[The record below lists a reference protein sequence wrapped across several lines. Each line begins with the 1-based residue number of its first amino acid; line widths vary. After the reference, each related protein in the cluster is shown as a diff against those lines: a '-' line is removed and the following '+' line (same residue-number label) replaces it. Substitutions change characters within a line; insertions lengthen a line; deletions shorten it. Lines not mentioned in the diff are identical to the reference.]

1 MPEVDLDHALQLV
14 ELAAR
19 FESPWDAE
27 RVSSELVQSGWEPAG
42 SVSLPYPKRLTR
54 KGLRLGIED
63 YEDLTVLGVT
73 LQEWP
78 VDWDSPEYVSDV
90 TGDYE
95 EKSRD
100 CRELA
105 DRLTSLMGGKFSV
118 EPEGLIL
125 DSDYFAF
132 VWVDCWR
139 VADMH
144 VILGLEHLD
153 PDDTPIRVS
162 LYLCRES
169 RA

>member
-1 MPEVDLDHALQLV
+1 MLDVDLDHALQLV

-27 RVSSELVQSGWEPAG
+27 RVFSELVLSGWEPAG
-42 SVSLPYPKRLTR
+42 SASPPYPKHLTR
-54 KGLRLGIED
+54 NDLRRGIED
-63 YEDLTVLGVT
+63 YEGLA
-73 LQEWP
+73 
-78 VDWDSPEYVSDV
+78 SPDYVSNV
-90 TGDYE
+90 TGEYQG
-95 EKSRD
+95 KVHD

-105 DRLTSLMGGKFSV
+105 GRLASLIGEKFSV
-118 EPEGLIL
+118 EPEGLVL

-139 VADMH
+139 VSDAH

-162 LYLCRES
+162 LHLCRES